1 MAVEHTSNIRVLMF
15 PYLAYGHITPFVE
28 VAKKLADRGFSI
40 DLCSTPINLSFIKEK
55 IPHKYSSSIQPV
67 ELHLPD
73 TSELPP
79 HYHSTNGLPAHLLPI
94 VYKDLM
100 MAKPQFYQIMKDR
113 KPDVLVHDIM
123 QPWSTEIASSLN
135 IPAIKYFIG
144 SGATCCYH
152 GHFHCKPGVEFPFP
166 ALYLNDYEIKTD
178 RSVEVEVVE
187 EGERIM
193 LLNTSRAIDG
203 KYMDYLSEIGE
214 VKILPTGALVQD
226 EDAGDMEE
234 MEIIT
239 WLGKKKEHSTVFISF
254 GSENFLTKEEM
265 EEVAYGLELSN
276 VNFIWVVRHPRGEQ
290 VVKIEEA
297 LPQGFLERIGERGRI
312 FEGWAPQ
319 IRILNH
325 EGIGAF
331 VTHCGWN
338 STLES
343 IEVGVPMIA
352 LPVNPISDQPINARL
367 NVDNGIAVELA
378 RDGNGKFHR
387 GSIAET
393 IKDVIFG
400 EIGEDLRRKVKSLGE
415 NIKLL
420 REEEMDEVA
429 EVIKQVCEKKQSKNA

>member
-1 MAVEHTSNIRVLMF
+1 MAVSILSLWSHYTFL
-15 PYLAYGHITPFVE
+15 E
-28 VAKKLADRGFSI
+28 VAEKIADRGFSI

-123 QPWSTEIASSLN
+123 TMVNRGCI
-135 IPAIKYFIG
+135 Y
-144 SGATCCYH
+144 GATSCYH
-152 GHFHCKPGVEFPFP
+152 GHFHCKTGVEFPFP
-166 ALYLNDYEIKTD
+166 ALYLKDYEIKTD
-178 RSVEVEVVE
+178 RPVEVEVMK

-214 VKILPTGALVQD
+214 VKILPTG
-226 EDAGDMEE
+226 E
-234 MEIIT
+234 MEIT
-239 WLGKKKEHSTVFISF
+239 ESFGKEKEHSSVYICFR
-254 GSENFLTKEEM
+254 SENFLTKEEM

-276 VNFIWVVRHPRGEQ
+276 ANFIWLVRLPRGEE
-290 VVKIEEA
+290 VVKLEEA
-297 LPQGFLERIGERGRI
+297 LPQGFLERIGERRRI
-312 FEGWAPQ
+312 LEGWAPQ
-319 IRILNH
+319 TRIIKH
-325 EGIGAF
+325 ESTGAF

-343 IEVGVPMIA
+343 IEFGVPIIA
-352 LPVNPISDQPINARL
+352 LPMNPLSDQPINARL
-367 NVDNGIAVELA
+367 NVENGIAVELA
-378 RDGNGKFHR
+378 RDGNGKLHR
-387 GSIAET
+387 GSIAE
-393 IKDVIFG
+393 ILKDEIFG
-400 EIGEDLRRKVKSLGE
+400 ESGENLRRKVKSLRE

-420 REEEMDEVA
+420 AKEEMDEVA
-429 EVIKQVCEKKQSKNA
+429 EVIKQLFEKKQSEDA